1 MICRQADN
9 KSDLEVFWF
18 LQICSKGYCH
28 QIWIHMLLNSGEQK
42 YFSPPKTF
50 PRLAECL
57 TSWESDSEIC
67 LQDLKDLSL
76 Q

>member
-28 QIWIHMLLNSGEQK
+28 QIWIHMLLNSDWCTHVFFFPK
-42 YFSPPKTF
+42 NFSQVGRVF
-50 PRLAECL
+50 DELGMRLRNL
-57 TSWESDSEIC
+57 PSGP
-67 LQDLKDLSL
+67 LKI
-76 Q
+76 